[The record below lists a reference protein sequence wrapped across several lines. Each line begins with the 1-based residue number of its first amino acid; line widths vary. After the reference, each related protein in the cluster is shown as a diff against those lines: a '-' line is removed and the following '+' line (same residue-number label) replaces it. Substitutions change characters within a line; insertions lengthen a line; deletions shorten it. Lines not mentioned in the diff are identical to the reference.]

1 MKEHNSILS
10 GDEYTITVAEN
21 GYILK
26 FRIHENVFTTFTAL
40 VNYLA
45 GSLGTRDIGEELK
58 IISNKESL

>member
-1 MKEHNSILS
+1 MKEHNSDFS
-10 GDEYTITVAEN
+10 GCEYIITVAEN

-26 FRIHENVFTTFTAL
+26 FRSHENVFTTFTAL